1 MHVKCISHRA
11 RVQVAQTVAHPKTGR
26 YSLAVAANSATGLG
40 GSNSTRR
47 NSAPITIAGA
57 FFLCPHS
64 RVMAGCAGAP
74 SGAPVSLYAGP
85 PILCNPPP

>member
-1 MHVKCISHRA
+1 MQA
-11 RVQVAQTVAHPKTGR
+11 
-26 YSLAVAANSATGLG
+26 L
-40 GSNSTRR
+40 
-47 NSAPITIAGA
+47 
-57 FFLCPHS
+57 FLCPHS